1 MGSLTVPLT
10 LLALS
15 AVLMVAVIFI
25 QVAAIKDYEE
35 LEGLRQ
41 LFALQR
47 TRMDEATE
55 LWRKETGQYYTLPDL
70 GDLLQWLIERG
81 NKS

>member
-1 MGSLTVPLT
+1 MGSLAIPLT
-10 LLALS
+10 LLALA
-15 AVLMVAVIFI
+15 AVLMIAVIFI
-25 QVAAIKDYEE
+25 QTSAIKDYEE
-35 LEGLRQ
+35 LEELRQ

-70 GDLLQWLIERG
+70 GDLLHWLIERG
-81 NKS
+81 SK